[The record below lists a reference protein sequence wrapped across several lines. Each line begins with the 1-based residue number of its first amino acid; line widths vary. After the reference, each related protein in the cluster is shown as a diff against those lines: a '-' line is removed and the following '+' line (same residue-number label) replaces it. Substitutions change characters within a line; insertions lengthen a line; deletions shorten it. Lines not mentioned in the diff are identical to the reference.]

1 MDLVLRDARLAQRDG
16 TLARVDIGIHDGR
29 IARIGERVEDAAR
42 TIDIGGR
49 LAVPGFVETH
59 IHLDKACILDR
70 FVPQHGT
77 LDEAIAQV
85 AAAKKAFT
93 EDDVFARAS
102 RALERAIVNGTTHVR
117 THVEVDPGIGLR
129 GLRGVQR
136 AAAAYRWAVD
146 VEVCVFPQEGLTNS
160 PGSGELMRE
169 ALAGGVRVVGAA
181 PYTDPDPRGQIDR
194 VFMLARE
201 FDADI
206 DMHLDLG
213 DSPEHM
219 DVEYVCEMTERHH
232 YGGRVAIGHV
242 TKLSLVPPKAYERI
256 ARRLADAGVA
266 VTVLPSTD
274 LYLMGR
280 GQRHGVVRGVVA
292 AHDLLHRGVNC
303 SLSTNNLLNPFTPF
317 GDCSLLRM
325 ANMYANVCHVGTRED
340 MRECLD
346 MVTARSAR
354 LLRLADYGVEAGK
367 SADVVVLDSA
377 TPETAVAELSLP
389 LYGFKRGRM
398 TFSRQPARLYPP

>member
-1 MDLVLRDARLAQRDG
+1 MDLVLHDARLAQRNG

-29 IARIGERVEDAAR
+29 IARVAERIEDAAR
-42 TIDIGGR
+42 AIDLGGR
-49 LAVPGFVETH
+49 LAIPGFVETH
-59 IHLDKACILDR
+59 LHLDKACILDR

-93 EDDVFARAS
+93 EDDVLARAS

-136 AAAAYRWAVD
+136 AADAYRWAVD

-160 PGSGELMRE
+160 PGSAELMRE
-169 ALAGGVRVVGAA
+169 ALANGARVVGAA

-194 VFMLARE
+194 VFALARE

-213 DSPEHM
+213 DTPEHM
-219 DVEYVCEMTERHH
+219 DVEYVCAMTERYR

-242 TKLSLVPPKAYERI
+242 TKLSLVPPATYERI
-256 ARRLADAGVA
+256 AQRLADAGIA

-280 GQRHGVVRGVVA
+280 GQRHSVVRGVLA

-317 GDCSLLRM
+317 GDGSLLRM
-325 ANMYANVCHVGTRED
+325 ANLYANVCHVGTRED
-340 MRECLD
+340 MRECLH
-346 MVTARSAR
+346 MVTARSAS
-354 LLRLADYGVEAGK
+354 LLRLEDYGIETGK
-367 SADVVVLDSA
+367 SADLVVLDCASA
-377 TPETAVAELSLP
+377 EAAVAELAPP

-398 TFSRQPARLYPP
+398 TFSRQPAQLFPP